1 MKCHSGLMYVY
12 TLGIMLK
19 CRFFFSSVEWGPNP
33 ALLTNLKMVLRFLLQ
48 GHSWR
53 NKIVGYWLL
62 ITVES
67 EGT

>member
-1 MKCHSGLMYVY
+1 
-12 TLGIMLK
+12 MLK
-19 CRFFFSSVEWGPNP
+19 CRFFFSSVGWGPNP
-33 ALLTNLKMVLRFLLQ
+33 ALLTSLKMVLRFLLQ

-62 ITVES
+62 ITIES